1 MEKNME
7 NQLDTAVAQ
16 EYGDS
21 TDLTYATL
29 ARKPGYLIEI
39 EKIYTCYSNLV

>member
-7 NQLDTAVAQ
+7 NQLDTEVAQ

-29 ARKPGYLIEI
+29 ARKPGYLKYIY
-39 EKIYTCYSNLV
+39 IYTHVAAA